1 MNSITTAYGLKGD
14 VTIEAANV
22 QSAGFGIRAGAL
34 ALSLLCMAPCHAQQL
49 YTLTKI
55 PAPAEYPGSSPLGYG
70 INNEGEVV
78 GTVTGQIGVQSPAFL
93 YSKGVTRL
101 LPSLVSSGYYANAYA
116 INQAGQ
122 IAGDS
127 ENLSA
132 VPRAVLW
139 QGVSTPGDLGSA
151 CIADGVTFGPSQANA
166 INSSGVA
173 VGTTLGADCGSGTTD
188 THAAVFSGGAVTDL
202 GTLGGNTSKALGIN
216 DSGITVGDAAGA
228 GQNYTHAFYYDGTMH
243 DIGTLGGG
251 LSSSATAINSS
262 GVIVGHAD
270 TTANPGGE
278 EPFSWSGGVMT
289 DLGNLGGTAA
299 GANAINSSG
308 QIVGWTVIA
317 GGYVP
322 FVVINGVMSNLN
334 TLLTGP
340 LASSVK
346 LYEPTAINDGG
357 QIVAYAYTAN
367 NVIETYI
374 LTPVAPAVTPLVA
387 GTLGANGWYVTATTL
402 SWHVTGSPKPTTSGC
417 GKVTVPNTIGT
428 TYTCSATN
436 QYGTASNPVTIKKDT
451 AAPSVRITKPASGA
465 TYNLNQKVAA
475 AYKCADGISGV
486 ETCTGT
492 VADGADFPTSVAGSQ
507 TFSVTAIDNAGN
519 TTTKSVT
526 YSVQ

>member
-1 MNSITTAYGLKGD
+1 MNPIITAYSPKRD

-22 QSAGFGIRAGAL
+22 PSGGLGIRVGAL
-34 ALSLLCMAPCHAQQL
+34 ALLVLCVAPCHAQQL

-70 INNEGEVV
+70 INSAGEVV
-78 GTVTGQIGVQSPAFL
+78 GAINGLIGVQSAAFI

-101 LPSLVSSGYYANAYA
+101 LPSLASPGYYATAYA
-116 INQAGQ
+116 INQTGQ

-132 VPRAVLW
+132 VPRAVRW
-139 QGVSTPGDLGSA
+139 QGLSTPVDLGSD

-173 VGTTLGADCGSGTTD
+173 VGTTLGVDCASSTTD
-188 THAAVFSGGAVTDL
+188 THAAVFSGGTVSDL

-228 GQNYTHAFYYDGTMH
+228 GQSYNHAFYYDGTMH
-243 DIGTLGGG
+243 DMGTLGGG

-270 TTANPGGE
+270 TAAEPGGQ

-289 DLGNLGGTAA
+289 DLGNLGGTAG
-299 GANAINSSG
+299 GATAINSSG
-308 QIVGWTVIA
+308 QIVGWAVV
-317 GGYVP
+317 GGGTVP

-340 LASSVK
+340 LASSVT

-367 NVIETYI
+367 NIIETYI
-374 LTPVAPAVTPLVA
+374 LTPVAPAVTPLIT

-436 QYGTASNPVTIKKDT
+436 QYGTASNPVTMKKDT
-451 AAPSVRITKPASGA
+451 AAPSVRITKPANGA
-465 TYNLNQKVAA
+465 IYKLNQKVLA

-486 ETCTGT
+486 ATCTGS
-492 VADGADFPTSVAGSQ
+492 VADGAAILTSVAGSQ
-507 TFSVTAIDNAGN
+507 TFSVTASDDAGN